1 LASYLLIGIPALN
14 IYGSPIASC
23 LGCFTISAVNLY
35 FIKKHIGFVPD
46 FRKILVRPFAASVIC
61 AVTAMG
67 AYWLFSQ
74 FFTRLAV
81 ILAILVAM
89 VVYFFVIFLL
99 RALTRED
106 ILLLPKGE
114 ALCRLLGKMRLLR

>member
-1 LASYLLIGIPALN
+1 MKAVTSGKLIGATVFAF
-14 IYGSPIASC
+14 G
-23 LGCFTISAVNLY
+23 LG
-35 FIKKHIGFVPD
+35 
-46 FRKILVRPFAASVIC
+46 ILVS
-61 AVTAMG
+61 
-67 AYWLFSQ
+67 
-74 FFTRLAV
+74 FFLPDRALTV

-89 VVYFFVIFLL
+89 IVYFFVVFLL